1 MQATLMKISKTLK
14 HFSLHISFFFFLDHE
29 MTSPK
34 HDQLP
39 HQTGYFEM
47 AANGE
52 NTTQTSNGPPQ
63 YEALAELE
71 ATTTARGKLQS
82 CDIW

>member
-1 MQATLMKISKTLK
+1 MHACLKRICKTPK
-14 HFSLHISFFFFLDHE
+14 TFSSSHSVPCLYHE

-47 AANGE
+47 AGNGE
-52 NTTQTSNGPPQ
+52 NSTQLSNGPPQ

-71 ATTTARGKLQS
+71 ATTTARGQFQS
-82 CDIW
+82 CDI

>member
-1 MQATLMKISKTLK
+1 
-14 HFSLHISFFFFLDHE
+14 

-39 HQTGYFEM
+39 HQTGYSEM
-47 AANGE
+47 AGNGE
-52 NTTQTSNGPPQ
+52 NSTQVSNGPPQ

-71 ATTTARGKLQS
+71 ATTTARGNL
-82 CDIW
+82 

>member
-1 MQATLMKISKTLK
+1 MSKRICKTSET
-14 HFSLHISFFFFLDHE
+14 FSFPHSVSCLDDK

-52 NTTQTSNGPPQ
+52 NNTQPSNGPPQ

-71 ATTTARGKLQS
+71 ATTTARGKF
-82 CDIW
+82 